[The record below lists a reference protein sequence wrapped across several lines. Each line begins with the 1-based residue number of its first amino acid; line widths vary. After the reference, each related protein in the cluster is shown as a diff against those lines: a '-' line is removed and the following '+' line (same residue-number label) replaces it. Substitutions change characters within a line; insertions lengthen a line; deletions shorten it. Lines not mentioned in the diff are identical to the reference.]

1 MKLWR
6 REHVFPYPKLH
17 VCKQLRMGVA
27 SFCNQFVIHFLDNA
41 LGLSHFWTVKN
52 AAGQN
57 GYDALLSFTGADK
70 WNACA
75 IMEAGGVHANSA
87 GFFDNVVV

>member
-1 MKLWR
+1 
-6 REHVFPYPKLH
+6 
-17 VCKQLRMGVA
+17 MGVT

-57 GYDALLSFTGADK
+57 SVAQPVIAKLGFHVPVD
-70 WNACA
+70 
-75 IMEAGGVHANSA
+75 GVSECHLKTI
-87 GFFDNVVV
+87 DNGKHFQGKMQVSSI